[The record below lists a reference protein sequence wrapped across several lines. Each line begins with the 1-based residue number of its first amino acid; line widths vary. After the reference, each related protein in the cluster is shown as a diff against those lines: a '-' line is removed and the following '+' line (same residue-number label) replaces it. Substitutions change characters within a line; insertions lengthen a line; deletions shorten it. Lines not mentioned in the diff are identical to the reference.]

1 MTIQP
6 SHVGEHLKDWRRR
19 RRMSQLDLACE
30 AQISTRHLSFLET
43 GRARPS
49 REMILN
55 LAEQLQIPARERNVL
70 LVAAGYAPIFPE
82 RSLADPALDAA
93 RRAIDLVLGALLPYP
108 GFALDRHWNVVATNR
123 AIPELYA
130 GVAGELLEPPSNAMR
145 LSLHPKGLAPRI
157 ANFREWRA
165 HALLRLRQQVEL
177 TADPALVDLLSEVS
191 GYAIPQGGI
200 VHPIPPQASEFVV
213 PFQIM
218 TQAGLLAFFT
228 TTTVFGTP
236 LDVTLSEL
244 AIESFFPA
252 DARTAETVTRLAEQ
266 RKPAHVGA

>member
-1 MTIQP
+1 MTIQS

-43 GRARPS
+43 GRSRPS

-55 LAEQLQIPARERNVL
+55 LSEQLEIPARERNVL

-82 RSLADPALDAA
+82 RSLEDPALDAA

-108 GFALDRHWNVVATNR
+108 GFALDRHWNVVASNG
-123 AIPELYA
+123 ALPELYA
-130 GVAGELLEPPSNAMR
+130 GVARELMEPQSNAMR

-165 HALLRLRQQVEL
+165 HALHRLRQQIEL
-177 TADPALVDLLSEVS
+177 TADSVLVELLREVS
-191 GYAIPQGGI
+191 GFDIPGSTPI
-200 VHPIPPQASEFVV
+200 HPVPKQSSEFVV
-213 PFQIM
+213 PFQIA
-218 TQAGLLAFFT
+218 TEAGLLAFFT

-252 DARTAETVTRLAEQ
+252 DARTAETVTRLAAQ
-266 RKPAHVGA
+266 RNHENA

>member
-6 SHVGEHLKDWRRR
+6 VRVGEHLKDWRRR

-55 LAEQLQIPARERNVL
+55 LSEQLQIPARERNVL
-70 LVAAGYAPIFPE
+70 LMAAGYAPIFPE
-82 RSLADPALDAA
+82 RSLADPALIAA
-93 RRAIDLVLGALLPYP
+93 RHAIDLVLDALLPYP
-108 GFALDRHWNVVATNR
+108 GFALDRHWNVAATNR
-123 AIPELYA
+123 ALPELYA
-130 GVAGELLEPPSNAMR
+130 GVAKELLESPSNAMR

-165 HALLRLRQQVEL
+165 HALLRLRQQIEL
-177 TADPALVDLLSEVS
+177 TADPELVELLREVS
-191 GYAIPQGGI
+191 GYAVPQNGF
-200 VHPIPPQASEFVV
+200 VHPVPPQASEFVV

-218 TQAGLLAFFT
+218 TEAGLLSFFT

-244 AIESFFPA
+244 VIESFFPA
-252 DARTAETVTRLAEQ
+252 DGQTAQTVARLASQ
-266 RKPAHVGA
+266 RKTNHAA

>member
-55 LAEQLQIPARERNVL
+55 LSEQLQIPARERNVL

-82 RSLADPALDAA
+82 RSLTDPALDAA
-93 RRAIDLVLGALLPYP
+93 RRAIDLVLDALLPYP
-108 GFALDRHWNVVATNR
+108 GFALDRHWNVMATNR

-130 GVAGELLEPPSNAMR
+130 GVASKLLEPPSNAMR
-145 LSLHPKGLAPRI
+145 LSLHPEGLAPRI
-157 ANFREWRA
+157 ANFREWRT

-177 TADPALVDLLSEVS
+177 TADPVLVELLREVS
-191 GYAIPQGGI
+191 GYAIPLGGF
-200 VHPIPPQASEFVV
+200 VRPIPPQASEFVV
-213 PFQIM
+213 PFQVM
-218 TQAGLLAFFT
+218 TEAGLLSFFT

-252 DARTAETVTRLAEQ
+252 DRQTAETVARLAAQ
-266 RKPAHVGA
+266 GKTNHAA